1 MRRAR
6 GFTLVEILIAVA
18 VLAIAMAAILSGMAR
33 YAGNAALL
41 REKTVA
47 LWIAHNRLTLIEL
60 GANFPNTG
68 TSDGEVTMAG
78 VKWKWVADVQ
88 KTSDDHL
95 RRVNLSVRP
104 LARTEDSVTVSGFI
118 ADTGR
123 Q

>member
-1 MRRAR
+1 MRAR
-6 GFTLVEILIAVA
+6 GFTLVEMLVAVA
-18 VLAIAMAAILSGMAR
+18 VLAIAMAAILSSMAR
-33 YAGNAALL
+33 YADQAAFL

-60 GANFPNTG
+60 APQFPNIGRT
-68 TSDGEVTMAG
+68 DGEQTMAG

-95 RRVNLSVRP
+95 RRVNLSVRSE
-104 LARTEDSVTVSGFI
+104 ARKDDAITLSGFI